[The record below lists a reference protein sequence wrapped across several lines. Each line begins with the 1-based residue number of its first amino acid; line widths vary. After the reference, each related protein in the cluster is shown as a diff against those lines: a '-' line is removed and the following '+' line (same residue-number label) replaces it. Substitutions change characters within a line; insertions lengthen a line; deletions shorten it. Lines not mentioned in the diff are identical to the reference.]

1 MSKGVYMA
9 VTIKDIA
16 REAGLGTS
24 TVSAYLNGVAVRAK
38 NKAAIEAAIKKLG
51 YIRNDFARGLKTH
64 KSKTVGIIIPEL
76 SNTFGTTIIG
86 SVEEVLSK
94 SGYGILVCDYKAT
107 GKTQAQTVDFLL
119 SKMVDALV
127 VIMPDSADGSFLDAA
142 VNGGIPVVVID
153 RLINRS
159 DVVQIVINNREVSYA
174 ATAQMLE
181 AGHKS
186 IGIITGNPEIYTAA
200 QRLGGYRDALVKSGC
215 FNEKYIY
222 DGGLSVEGGYLAM
235 KQLLASHPEI
245 TGLFVTNYEMT
256 VGAIVALNECG
267 KKIGKDLSFVGF
279 DNLDLSRVV
288 TPRLATVN
296 QPMESMG
303 RAAGEILLKAIAEG
317 TMQAQTISLSAS
329 FDEGES
335 ITKM

>member
-1 MSKGVYMA
+1 M
-9 VTIKDIA
+9 
-16 REAGLGTS
+16 
-24 TVSAYLNGVAVRAK
+24 
-38 NKAAIEAAIKKLG
+38 
-51 YIRNDFARGLKTH
+51 
-64 KSKTVGIIIPEL
+64 
-76 SNTFGTTIIG
+76 
-86 SVEEVLSK
+86 SK